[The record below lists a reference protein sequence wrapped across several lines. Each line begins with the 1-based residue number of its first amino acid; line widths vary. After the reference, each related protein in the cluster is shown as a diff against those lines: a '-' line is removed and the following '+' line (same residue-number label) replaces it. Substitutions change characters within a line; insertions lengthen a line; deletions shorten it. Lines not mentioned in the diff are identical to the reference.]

1 MKQPKLVS
9 ATQAELDE
17 LLALAKAASFPQD
30 KYRLLEGVLGTFV
43 YVMQVLQNTKSSLR
57 RFRRM
62 LFGPHTENKRN
73 VLKENT
79 GNDAGNDNQA
89 DAAPGDQGVVPAQD
103 RPSELEGKRPGHGR
117 NGVQAYGGA
126 TVVPVEHPSLKSGD
140 QCPECPTGK
149 VYAHEP
155 REFVQV
161 VGQPPLAATIYQI
174 ERLRC
179 RLCDAIFSAPMPE
192 EVGPQKYD
200 ESAASMIAMLR
211 YGSGMPFF
219 RLEGLQASLR
229 VPLPDATQWDIV
241 GKAVKGPRSV
251 YEELIRQAAQA
262 EVLHNDDTP
271 ARILALMAERTKAEA
286 RGEEP
291 EAKAINTSGIVALL
305 QERKVVLFFTGH
317 RHAGQNLA
325 EVLAHRASE
334 LEVPIQMCD
343 GLSSNITKQF
353 KTILCN
359 CLLHGRRKFVE
370 VVDNFPEPC
379 RHVIEVLAKV
389 YKHDARCR
397 DQKMSPE
404 QRLVYH
410 QANSGSLMRA
420 LETWMKEQLEQR
432 QVEPNSGLGGAMNY
446 MIKHWQEL
454 TLFLR
459 QAGAPLDNN
468 ICERA
473 LKKAILHRKNSL
485 FYRTQNGAEVGD
497 IYMSLIYTCQ
507 MCGANPFEYLQAL
520 QTHVDEVKKSAHEW
534 LPWNYHQSL
543 ADTFLAVATRP
554 GTAAPLGPRV
564 RAPGV

>member
-9 ATQAELDE
+9 ATQAELEE

-30 KYRLLEGVLGTFV
+30 KYQLLEGVLGTFV
-43 YVMQVLQNTKSSLR
+43 YVMQLLQNTKSSLR

-62 LFGPHTENKRN
+62 LFGLRTENKRN

-79 GNDAGNDNQA
+79 GNDEQEQDDNQA
-89 DAAPGDQGVVPAQD
+89 DAAPGDQGVAPAPD
-103 RPSELEGKRPGHGR
+103 RPLKGKRPGHGR

-126 TVVPVEHPSLKSGD
+126 TVVPIEHPSLKSGD
-140 QCPECPTGK
+140 PCPECPTGK

-155 REFVQV
+155 RALVRV
-161 VGQPPLAATIYQI
+161 VGQPPLAATVYQI

-179 RLCDAIFSAPMPE
+179 RLCDAIFSAPMRE
-192 EVGPQKYD
+192 EVGSQKYD

-211 YGSGMPFF
+211 YGGGVPSF
-219 RLEGLQASLR
+219 RLEGLQACLH

-241 GKAVKGPRSV
+241 ARAAKEGPRSV
-251 YEELIRQAAQA
+251 YQELIRQAAQA

-271 ARILALMAERTKAEA
+271 ARILTLMAKRTKAEA

-291 EAKAINTSGIVALL
+291 EAKAINTSGIVAHL

-325 EVLAHRASE
+325 EVLAHRAKE
-334 LEVPIQMCD
+334 LDAPIQMCD

-359 CLLHGRRKFVE
+359 CISHGRRKFVD

-379 RHVIEVLAKV
+379 RHVIEVFAEV
-389 YKHDARCR
+389 YKHDAHCR
-397 DQKMSPE
+397 DQKISPE

-410 QANSGSLMRA
+410 QENSGPLMRA
-420 LETWMKEQLEQR
+420 LETWMKDQLEQR
-432 QVEPNSGLGGAMNY
+432 QVEPNSGLGQAMGY
-446 MIKHWQEL
+446 MIKRWKEL

-468 ICERA
+468 CCERA

-485 FYRTQNGAEVGD
+485 FFKNENGAEVGD

-507 MCGANPFEYLQAL
+507 LCGANPFNYLQAL
-520 QTHVDEVKKSAHEW
+520 QTHADVVKTSAHEW
-534 LPWNYHQSL
+534 LPWNYHERL
-543 ADTFLAVATRP
+543 ADTS
-554 GTAAPLGPRV
+554 
-564 RAPGV
+564 